1 MFTYPPM
8 SGHCTWLRHVPF
20 FLLLLLLG
28 GCVATPQTDALL
40 SGSESV
46 ESSSREL
53 RDVPFFPQEKYQCG
67 PAALATLLANS
78 GLEVVPRDL
87 VPLVYVPERKGSFQ
101 VEMLATARQYNRIPY
116 QIAPQL
122 SAVIAEVSE
131 GNPVLVLQ
139 NLGTDWFPQ
148 WHYAVVVGF
157 DLTRGEFILRSG
169 EIERRMTSFKAFEN
183 TWRRSQFWGIT
194 LLKPGQIPVTGEE
207 KAYFVALSTYA
218 ERAPED
224 EVFKGM
230 SAGLQ
235 RWPDSKYLLMGVGNH
250 YAQRQQLVEAATAYQ
265 RVIELSPDYAPA
277 HNNLAW
283 VLGEQ
288 GQIVSAKQHA
298 ALAVQLGGP
307 HLAQYRLTLE
317 ELEKIAGHNSD
328 PGEK

>member
-1 MFTYPPM
+1 MFTYPP
-8 SGHCTWLRHVPF
+8 SGLCTWLRHVPF
-20 FLLLLLLG
+20 FLLVLLLS

-40 SGSESV
+40 SGSQPV
-46 ESSSREL
+46 ESSSKEL

-67 PAALATLLANS
+67 PAALATVLANS
-78 GLEVVPRDL
+78 GLEVEPGDL

-139 NLGTDWFPQ
+139 NLGIDWFPQ

-157 DLTRGEFILRSG
+157 DLERGEFILRSG
-169 EIERRMTSFKAFEN
+169 EIERRITSFKAFEN

-194 LLKPGQIPVTGEE
+194 LLKPGALPVTGEE

-218 ERAPED
+218 EHAPED
-224 EVFKGM
+224 EVFKAM
-230 SAGLQ
+230 SVGLQ

-250 YAQRQQLVEAATAYQ
+250 YAQRQQLAEAAAAYR
-265 RVIELSPDYAPA
+265 RVIELFPDYAPA

-283 VLGEQ
+283 VLGELEQ
-288 GQIVSAKQHA
+288 VVSARQHA
-298 ALAVQLGGP
+298 AMAVKLGGP
-307 HLAQYRLTLE
+307 HLAQYRLTLR
-317 ELEKIAGHNSD
+317 ELEKMAGHDNS
-328 PGEK
+328 PGKQ